1 MVSSDDGKKEDLSA
15 YSREDLVYKAK
26 LAEQA
31 ERCVKSTGRGREVD
45 SASTRGWM
53 TTGRVVRRRRAEA
66 SRVPDRARFDDESD
80 RRRPSRSRDRSID
93 QARDRGRD
101 DARRDGSMI
110 VRSGW
115 AVWEGGLWM
124 SHDSSF

>member
-45 SASTRGWM
+45 SASTRGRM
-53 TTGRVVRRRRAEA
+53 TTGRVVRRRRAET
-66 SRVPDRARFDDESD
+66 SRVPDRARFDDDSADEA
-80 RRRPSRSRDRSID
+80 PVPIARSID
-93 QARDRGRD
+93 RAR
-101 DARRDGSMI
+101 A
-110 VRSGW
+110 RSGTRSR
-115 AVWEGGLWM
+115 ATRRIDDCAIGMGGVGRGTLDE
-124 SHDSSF
+124 S

>member
-31 ERCVKSTGRGREVD
+31 ERCVNW
-45 SASTRGWM
+45 TRLGLDAGT
-53 TTGRVVRRRRAEA
+53 TTGRVARRRRAEA

-80 RRRPSRSRDRSID
+80 RRRPSRSRDRSIER
-93 QARDRGRD
+93 ARDRGRVR
-101 DARRDGSMI
+101 ARRDGSMI